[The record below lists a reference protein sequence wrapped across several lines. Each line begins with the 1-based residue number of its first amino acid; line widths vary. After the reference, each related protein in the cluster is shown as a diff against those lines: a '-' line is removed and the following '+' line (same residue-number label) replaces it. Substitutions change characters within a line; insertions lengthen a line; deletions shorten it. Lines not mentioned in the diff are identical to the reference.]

1 MSNKILPNTP
11 NVEQRKDMAKYG
23 CVNALGGILIF
34 LALLSICFGLGE
46 LMVGVIVGSHELRPC
61 SEPVDPVIN
70 ISCARLVYPCFRP
83 FMLGAGIWTGLLFVI
98 GGSLAVSLSEGR
110 REGQQIGATQ
120 TMSWLNTII
129 FGPALIGIS
138 VAGCRQST
146 IDWHGVEDLDLFD
159 WPWDYRQRPRAGLYY
174 AHLSGMEGALATVGI
189 LEFIMSISIVYNLWN
204 QQGNNQTLKID
215 GQCVSLTGAWQVVVT
230 ILSICVGLGDFI
242 FGLAGH
248 NLPTCFRPHMLGA
261 GIWTNIFFMT
271 GGYLAM
277 SIEARKTA
285 RRVGVLLTLSLLN
298 TIIFA
303 PALIV
308 ISLAACIQST
318 MDDRHRPFNLG
329 YFTLAA
335 LEGTLVVAGIF
346 EFILSLIISVTCC
359 KVEPETNQ
367 VAPVHRP
374 VRSTRT
380 VPAAP
385 SLVMSVTCCQDE
397 VAPTHRPV
405 RLPGTVPAAFRVTPY
420 PSHHNTTRPKPTP
433 NADEPSTPA
442 PSAAP
447 TPPPVAPTPPPV
459 DLDVQY
465 ARRDLP

>member
-1 MSNKILPNTP
+1 M
-11 NVEQRKDMAKYG
+11 YG
-23 CVNALGGILIF
+23 CVNTLGGLQIF
-34 LALLSICFGLGE
+34 LALLSICFGMGE

-98 GGSLAVSLSEGR
+98 GGSMAVTLSEGR

-120 TMSWLNTII
+120 TMSWLNTLV
-129 FGPALIGIS
+129 FAPALIGIS

-146 IDWHGVEDLDLFD
+146 IDWHGVEDLDLYY
-159 WPWDYRQRPRAGLYY
+159 WPWDYQHRPRAGLYY
-174 AHLSGMEGALATVGI
+174 AHLSGLEGALATVGI

-204 QQGNNQTLKID
+204 QQGNNQTLEIY
-215 GQCVSLTGAWQVVVT
+215 GQCVSPTGAWQVVVT
-230 ILSICVGLGDFI
+230 IPSICVGLGDFI

-261 GIWTNIFFMT
+261 GIWTNIFFMI
-271 GGYLAM
+271 GGCLACL
-277 SIEARKTA
+277 IEARKNA
-285 RRVGVLLTLSLLN
+285 RWVGVLRTLSLLN

-318 MDDRHRPFNLG
+318 MDDRHRPYNPG

-346 EFILSLIISVTCC
+346 EFILSLIIRLACSGD
-359 KVEPETNQ
+359 EPETNQ
-367 VAPVHRP
+367 VAPVSETT
-374 VRSTRT
+374 STN
-380 VPAAP
+380 VPLAAAP
-385 SLVMSVTCCQDE
+385 KPNSSHGDISRPE
-397 VAPTHRPV
+397 PAPKV
-405 RLPGTVPAAFRVTPY
+405 
-420 PSHHNTTRPKPTP
+420 
-433 NADEPSTPA
+433 DEPSTSA
-442 PSAAP
+442 PSA
-447 TPPPVAPTPPPV
+447 APTPPPV

-465 ARRDLP
+465 ARRDIP